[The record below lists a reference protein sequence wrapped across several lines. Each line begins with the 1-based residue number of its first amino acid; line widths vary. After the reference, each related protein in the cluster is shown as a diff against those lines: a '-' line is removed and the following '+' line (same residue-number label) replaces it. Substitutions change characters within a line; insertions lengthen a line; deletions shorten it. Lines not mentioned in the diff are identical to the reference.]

1 MISIMSRYA
10 RGPAAN
16 VMHTFADSPVWS
28 ILKRL
33 TLGLGLIALLSSI
46 LLVSDLAHR
55 RTSSGANAGV
65 GARKF
70 KAAIVYYAQSV
81 SNDECVNGLIDGLK
95 ATGLE
100 EGKNLEIVRADAQ
113 GEMINIPAI
122 LQNYDSS
129 DVDLILTISTP
140 CLAGACSNVK
150 HKKVVFTCVSDPIA
164 AGAGKTRTDHL
175 PFVTG
180 VGSFPPVSHM
190 LDFMQ
195 KLVPGLRAVGTM
207 YNPAEVNSVKE
218 QAVAREVFQ
227 KRGIRL
233 EQIAVSGSN
242 EVLQAVQILAGR
254 DIQVVWLPADNTG
267 IQGYEGAVKG
277 AKDAR
282 LPLITDICSALPRGG
297 LACLG
302 VGMQYSSLVAGKMA
316 GEVLLGENPKNMP
329 IEEVAVEE
337 VSISRSNAAELGIT
351 IHADLARNVRP

>member
-1 MISIMSRYA
+1 MR
-10 RGPAAN
+10 
-16 VMHTFADSPVWS
+16 TFADSPVWS

-55 RTSSGANAGV
+55 RTASGASG
-65 GARKF
+65 GTGTRKF

-81 SNDECVNGLIDGLK
+81 SNQECVNGLLDGLK
-95 ATGLE
+95 ASGLE
-100 EGKNLEIVRADAQ
+100 EGKNLEIVQADAQ
-113 GEMINIPAI
+113 AEMINIPAI

-129 DVDLILTISTP
+129 DVDLIMTISTP

-164 AGAGKTRTDHL
+164 AGAGKSRADHL
-175 PFVTG
+175 PFLTG

-207 YNPAEVNSVKE
+207 YNPAEANSVKE
-218 QAVAREVFQ
+218 QAVAREVFR

-302 VGMQYSSLVAGKMA
+302 VGMQHSSLVAGKMA
-316 GEVLLGENPKNMP
+316 GQVLLGQNPKDMP

-337 VSISRSNAAELGIT
+337 VSINRSNAAELGIT
-351 IHADLARNVRP
+351 IHPELARRVGP

>member
-1 MISIMSRYA
+1 MR
-10 RGPAAN
+10 
-16 VMHTFADSPVWS
+16 TFADSPVWS

-55 RTSSGANAGV
+55 RTASGASG
-65 GARKF
+65 GTGTRKF

-81 SNDECVNGLIDGLK
+81 SNQECVNGLLDGLK
-95 ATGLE
+95 ASGLE
-100 EGKNLEIVRADAQ
+100 EGKNLEIVQADAQ
-113 GEMINIPAI
+113 AEMINIPAI

-129 DVDLILTISTP
+129 DVDLIMTISTP

-164 AGAGKTRTDHL
+164 AGAGKSRADHL
-175 PFVTG
+175 PFLTG

-207 YNPAEVNSVKE
+207 YNPAEANSVKE
-218 QAVAREVFQ
+218 QAVAREVFR

-302 VGMQYSSLVAGKMA
+302 VGMQHSSLVAGKMA
-316 GEVLLGENPKNMP
+316 GQVLLGQNPKDMP

-337 VSISRSNAAELGIT
+337 VSINRSNAAELGIT
-351 IHADLARNVRP
+351 IHPELARSVGP